1 MEIFSITTQILG
13 GLALFLFSINR
24 LSSTLKKIAGV
35 RLKQILQKATA
46 NRLLGAATG
55 TLVTFFVQSSSI
67 TVLLLLGMV
76 NAGALNLRQAVYVI
90 LGSEIGT
97 TITAQI
103 VAFKVKMLF
112 YPLLMAGFLLFSL
125 AGKEKQRNLGEILFS
140 LGLIFLSMKLMTDG
154 SRPLQDFPLV
164 IDAFSSFGAFP
175 FIGILVGAIFTSVTS
190 SSSATTSL
198 IIAMGMEGVIDLR
211 SGIALM
217 IGANIGTCTLEL
229 IASIGTN
236 VTARRTGMAQFL
248 INIIGALLFYPFIN
262 SFAEIVSHTAHELP
276 RHLANA
282 HTLFNLSVSL
292 ILMPF
297 VVPLIKILEKIIPGR
312 ERSEAE
318 TYGILDERF
327 LKVPSLALMEAE
339 EEVNRMAAITK
350 EMLKAARQAFFLRN
364 KDALKAVLENER
376 AVDMIYE
383 KVGNYLSQISTIM
396 LSEQDRRKKRSYI
409 HAIGDIERIADLA
422 ENLAEY
428 AGQKDAVF
436 SDTALREIERL
447 FDKTEQIYSAAINS
461 LKQHRKSLV
470 LDITRMEE
478 SVDTLEEVY
487 RKEFIRRMQT
497 DLIIPA
503 KDAMYPRIL
512 QDLERISDHANN
524 IAEHVMKM

>member
-1 MEIFSITTQILG
+1 MELFSITAQILG

-46 NRLLGAATG
+46 SRLLGAATG

-76 NAGALNLRQAVYVI
+76 NAGVLNLRQSVYVI

-112 YPLLMAGFLLFSL
+112 YPLLLIGFLVLSL
-125 AGKEKQRNLGEILFS
+125 ARKEKYRNFGEILFS

-164 IDAFSSFGAFP
+164 IDAFTTFGTSP
-175 FIGILVGAIFTSVTS
+175 YLGILIGAVFTSITS

-198 IIAMGMEGVIDLR
+198 IIAMGMEGVIDLQ

-229 IASIGTN
+229 IAAIGTN
-236 VTARRTGMAQFL
+236 ITARRTGMAQFL
-248 INIIGALLFYPFIN
+248 INIIGALLFYPFIAA
-262 SFAEIVSHTAHELP
+262 FAEIVSHTAQELP

-282 HTLFNLSVSL
+282 HTLFNITVSL
-292 ILMPF
+292 VLMPF
-297 VVPLIKILEKIIPGR
+297 AGLLIKILERIVPGR
-312 ERSEAE
+312 ERSESE
-318 TYGILDERF
+318 NYGILDERF
-327 LKVPSLALMEAE
+327 LKVPALALIEAE
-339 EEVNRMAAITK
+339 EEINRMAAITR
-350 EMLKAARQAFFLRN
+350 EMLKTARQAFLQRN
-364 KDALKAVLENER
+364 KDAMKVVQESER
-376 AVDMIYE
+376 TVDLIHE
-383 KVGNYLSQISTIM
+383 KVGNYLNRISTIM
-396 LSEQDRRKKRSYI
+396 LSEEDRKKKISYV
-409 HAIGDIERIADLA
+409 HAIGDIERIADYA

-428 AGQKDAVF
+428 AVQKDVIF
-436 SDTALREIERL
+436 SAAALKEIEKL
-447 FDKTEQIYSAAINS
+447 FDTTEQIYSVAINT
-461 LKQHRKSLV
+461 LKQRRKSLV
-470 LDITRMEE
+470 LDISRMEE
-478 SVDTLEEVY
+478 SVDLLKKQY
-487 RKEFIRRMQT
+487 RKDFMQRMET
-497 DLIIPA
+497 DRLAPV

-512 QDLERISDHANN
+512 QDLGRISGHSNN
-524 IAEHVMKM
+524 IAEHAMKM